1 MRIHQ
6 HRLLM
11 SVALVGLLILVGT
24 VVAVGLSGGPR
35 LSTDGQA
42 VSGSAPG
49 SSTDG
54 SAGMAASPV
63 PVDRIRYERLGI
75 DLPIIEGDGID
86 APLDTAAHFPG
97 SGWPGDGTNIYVYGH
112 AREGLFLRLK
122 EARPG
127 DRVVIVMANG
137 SAHAYDVARIVPD
150 APWSALEYTHPTPTE
165 QLTLQ
170 TSTSEDATDPRFIVI
185 AYPAP

>member
-11 SVALVGLLILVGT
+11 SVGLVGLLILAGT
-24 VVAVGLSGGPR
+24 VIAVGLSGGPR
-35 LSTDGQA
+35 FSTDGQA
-42 VSGSAPG
+42 ASGSG
-49 SSTDG
+49 SSSTDN
-54 SAGMAASPV
+54 SAGLAASPV

-112 AREGLFLRLK
+112 AREGLFIRLK

-137 SAHAYDVARIVPD
+137 SAHAYDVAKIVPD
-150 APWSALEYTHPTPTE
+150 AAWNAMEYADPTPTE